1 MIPDIKS
8 ILANIISMLIVFL
21 VISMFLLII
30 GSSPIEVYLALIDG
44 AFGNT
49 DRFART
55 LLTTAILCISA
66 FALVVTFT
74 GGLWNIGIE
83 GQLVAGSIGTTVIA
97 RSFIGESVA
106 APIFEIMIGSL
117 FGSLIAVFCGILKA
131 KANVH
136 EIFGGLGLD
145 FVASGAIVYLVIGPW
160 KREGIA
166 STSGTDIF
174 PENAWIQS
182 IGEYGVP
189 IWPIIF
195 AVVIGI
201 SLLLCFKRTTF
212 GLRLK
217 AVGSN
222 AAASQR
228 FGIEPSRYLL
238 YAFALAGGIGGI
250 AGVVQAAVVYHKLV
264 PFISGGYG
272 FLGIL
277 IALISSKNLVLV
289 VLVSTVFGCLL
300 IGGTQL
306 QLKLGMHSSL
316 SGIIQGLLVLT
327 WILIKASKVDHRL
340 TNKLAVWSKF
350 GQY

>member
-1 MIPDIKS
+1 MKPEIKS
-8 ILANIISMLIVFL
+8 ILANLISLIIVFL
-21 VISMFLLII
+21 VISIFLILI
-30 GSSPIEVYLALIDG
+30 GSSPFEVYLAFLDG

-49 DRFART
+49 DRFTRT
-55 LLTTAILCISA
+55 LLTTAILSISA

-83 GQLVAGSIGTTVIA
+83 GQLVAGSIGATVIA
-97 RSFIGESVA
+97 RSFIGETVA
-106 APIFEIMIGSL
+106 APVFEILLGSL
-117 FGSLIAVFCGILKA
+117 FGSLIAVFCGILKVRT
-131 KANVH
+131 KVH

-145 FVASGAIVYLVIGPW
+145 FVAAGVIVYLVIGPW

-174 PENAWIQS
+174 PDTAWIQGF
-182 IGEYGVP
+182 GEYGLP

-195 AVVIGI
+195 ALIIGA
-201 SLLLCFKRTTF
+201 SLLFCFKRTAF

-222 AAASQR
+222 PESSQR

-238 YAFALAGGIGGI
+238 YAFALAGAIGGI
-250 AGVVQAAVVYHKLV
+250 AGVVQATVVYHKLV

-277 IALISSKNLVLV
+277 IALISSRNVILV
-289 VLVSTVFGCLL
+289 VLVSTVFACLL

-316 SGIIQGLLVLT
+316 SGIIQGLLALT
-327 WILIKASKVDHRL
+327 WILIKASKLDL
-340 TNKLAVWSKF
+340 KLANKILARS
-350 GQY
+350 

>member
-1 MIPDIKS
+1 MKPEIKS
-8 ILANIISMLIVFL
+8 IVDNLISLIIVFL
-21 VISMFLLII
+21 VISTFLILI
-30 GSSPIEVYLALIDG
+30 GSSPFEVYLAFIDG

-55 LLTTAILCISA
+55 LLTTAILSISA

-83 GQLVAGSIGTTVIA
+83 GQLVAGSIGATVIA
-97 RSFIGESVA
+97 RSFIGETVA
-106 APIFEIMIGSL
+106 APVFEILFGSL
-117 FGSLIAVFCGILKA
+117 CGSLIAVFCGILKVRT
-131 KANVH
+131 NVH

-145 FVASGAIVYLVIGPW
+145 FVAAGAIVYLVIGPW

-174 PENAWIQS
+174 PETAWIQGF
-182 IGEYGVP
+182 GEYGLPV
-189 IWPIIF
+189 WPIMF
-195 AVVIGI
+195 ALIVGG
-201 SLLLCFKRTTF
+201 SLLFCFKRTSF

-222 AAASQR
+222 PESSQR
-228 FGIEPSRYLL
+228 FGIEPGRYLL
-238 YAFALAGGIGGI
+238 YAFALAGAIGGI
-250 AGVVQAAVVYHKLV
+250 AGVVQATVVYHKLV

-277 IALISSKNLVLV
+277 IALISSRNIVLV
-289 VLVSTVFGCLL
+289 VVVSIVFACLL

-327 WILIKASKVDHRL
+327 WILIKASKLDSKL
-340 TNKLAVWSKF
+340 TRKILTRS
-350 GQY
+350 